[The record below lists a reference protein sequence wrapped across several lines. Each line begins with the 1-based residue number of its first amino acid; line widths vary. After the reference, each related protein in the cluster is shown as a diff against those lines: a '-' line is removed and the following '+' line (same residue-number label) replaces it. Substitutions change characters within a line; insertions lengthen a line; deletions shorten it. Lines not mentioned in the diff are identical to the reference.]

1 MNNIIV
7 LNKYYCDI
15 CVGVHMTKYLNNKNK
30 KSIKT
35 AVKPL
40 VKNGFIYFNRLIF
53 FCDFLI

>member
-30 KSIKT
+30 KSVKT

-53 FCDFLI
+53 SAIF